1 MSIITDALNKAQKRT
16 AVRAGLK
23 ELEKCMRVGEKIS
36 VTTRGV
42 RPKAEPAEGFFTSGA
57 RRLSE
62 KKTLWGLRS
71 AAGTL
76 VIVGAAVLA
85 FFYSTRFFSG
95 IVYPAA
101 NPAAV
106 PPPAVTKNPSAVIA
120 APDKAAPVVK
130 APADVKPADVKKI
143 RQARRPY
150 PFELS
155 GIIGGDE
162 PMAIIDGNIVK
173 IGESI
178 RGARLVSVSSDR
190 VTILYKGKE
199 VVLKI
204 D

>member
-16 AVRAGLK
+16 SVTTGLR
-23 ELEKCMRVGEKIS
+23 ELEKRTGMGEGVR

-42 RPKAEPAEGFFTSGA
+42 RPKIEAREGFFTSDA

-62 KKTLWGLRS
+62 KKALWGLRS
-71 AAGTL
+71 ASGTL
-76 VIVGAAVLA
+76 LIVGAVVLA

-95 IVYPAA
+95 ALPPTPAMRE
-101 NPAAV
+101 
-106 PPPAVTKNPSAVIA
+106 NPSAVVA
-120 APDKAAPVVK
+120 APDKAAPAVK
-130 APADVKPADVKKI
+130 APAGVKKI
-143 RQARRPY
+143 RQAERRPH

-162 PMAIIDGNIVK
+162 PMAIIDNSIVK